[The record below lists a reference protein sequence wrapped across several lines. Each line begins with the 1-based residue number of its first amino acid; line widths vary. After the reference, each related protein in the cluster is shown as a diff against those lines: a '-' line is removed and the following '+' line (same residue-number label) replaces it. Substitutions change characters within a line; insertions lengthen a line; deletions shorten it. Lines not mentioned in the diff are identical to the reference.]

1 MLDRQGDVRRKELK
15 DIMGWNGSGQ
25 KGATPVQPKVTAK
38 KPSPIR
44 GLIAGG
50 VVVVLAVVAYFA
62 FFSGSEKPQ
71 KVEKPKKPSVI
82 KEVKPAPAPVAPTN
96 TPPAIDPKKMPD
108 PHYKQPTNPKLPKKK
123 YIPTIE
129 EVEKARLGPDGKPRK
144 MSIYKTPIE
153 QALGMIFTTKLGS
166 PPPMLPNIPAF
177 TTEEQLNKFLE
188 TTFEYDK
195 DAPQAV
201 NENRILMQ
209 QVRNEFKN
217 YLKDGGDIKGF
228 VDYYVGELRAS
239 YDQWKTAQKMV
250 VDMAREGEDPATIR
264 AFRDKANEMLTAK
277 GIKELAFPPSIR
289 KAMGEEVQPTQKEA
303 K

>member
-1 MLDRQGDVRRKELK
+1 MA
-15 DIMGWNGSGQ
+15 WNKSSE
-25 KGATPVQPKVTAK
+25 GATPVKPKA
-38 KPSPIR
+38 KPSPVR
-44 GLIAGG
+44 GIVAGAA
-50 VVVVLAVVAYFA
+50 VCILAIGAYFA
-62 FFSGSEKPQ
+62 FFAGGDKP
-71 KVEKPKKPSVI
+71 VEKKAEKKPTVI

-96 TPPAIDPKKMPD
+96 APPAIDPKKQ
-108 PHYKQPTNPKLPKKK
+108 PHPMYKQPTNPKLPKKK

-209 QVRNEFKN
+209 QVRDEFKN
-217 YLKDGGDIKGF
+217 YLNDGGDIKGF

-289 KAMGEEVQPTQKEA
+289 KAMGEEVQPTQKET

>member
-1 MLDRQGDVRRKELK
+1 MSNSSTLS
-15 DIMGWNGSGQ
+15 GWNRPQ
-25 KGATPVQPKVTAK
+25 QGAPKPTPK
-38 KPSPIR
+38 KPSPVR
-44 GLIAGG
+44 GVIAGL
-50 VVVVLAVVAYFA
+50 VVVAAVCVAYFA
-62 FFSGSEKPQ
+62 FFNEKVPEKVPE
-71 KVEKPKKPSVI
+71 KVEKKPTSI

-96 TPPAIDPKKMPD
+96 TPPAIDPKKQ
-108 PHYKQPTNPKLPKKK
+108 PHPMYKQPTNPKLPKKK

-201 NENRILMQ
+201 NENRMMMQ
-209 QVRNEFKN
+209 QVRDEFAA

-264 AFRDKANEMLTAK
+264 AFRDKANEMLAAK
-277 GIKELAFPPSIR
+277 GIKELAFPPSVR
-289 KAMGEEVQPTQKEA
+289 KAMGEEVQPTQK
-303 K
+303 